1 MGCYVNTFV
10 GSAAT
15 FTTNCTTNSRNIHQK
30 LRTNYES
37 NTSKRVRKSS
47 TFLTRLRSAVF
58 EGIIDE
64 LRLIQQEGLQYYA
77 SVSATLS
84 HWIEKS
90 QTQSSSTIT
99 LKKSKK
105 QLDQEK
111 IVSNPIELISSYLYH
126 LQEVYLS
133 FEKEFFERKKI
144 LEVDYEQSA
153 DYATLMYQ
161 KFTAP
166 YKYIDINMILA
177 VVDTAERSVSN
188 SKIEL

>member
-1 MGCYVNTFV
+1 
-10 GSAAT
+10 
-15 FTTNCTTNSRNIHQK
+15 
-30 LRTNYES
+30 
-37 NTSKRVRKSS
+37 
-47 TFLTRLRSAVF
+47 
-58 EGIIDE
+58 
-64 LRLIQQEGLQYYA
+64 
-77 SVSATLS
+77 
-84 HWIEKS
+84 
-90 QTQSSSTIT
+90 
-99 LKKSKK
+99 
-105 QLDQEK
+105 
-111 IVSNPIELISSYLYH
+111 
-126 LQEVYLS
+126 LS